1 MIEQMKKS
9 DCSASIMTSAD
20 SEEQDQETC
29 QSSKKFRFNK
39 KKPTT
44 YCIICSKSKC
54 KNDTKLYGISEQ
66 HNAKNLMSAARFFK
80 NDVQTRFILWKTSG
94 DIFAANV
101 MYHKNCLGGYVLKFK
116 QEVELIMRD
125 SDDIEDECTETVISH
140 VLMSVDL
147 TTSAY
152 HLSDL
157 CKEVTKQLFLR
168 KIGESILHDSVGC
181 IVAKTLSCFLTHSKR
196 FPNSPCIMTALL
208 K

>member
-1 MIEQMKKS
+1 
-9 DCSASIMTSAD
+9 
-20 SEEQDQETC
+20 
-29 QSSKKFRFNK
+29 
-39 KKPTT
+39 
-44 YCIICSKSKC
+44 
-54 KNDTKLYGISEQ
+54 
-66 HNAKNLMSAARFFK
+66 MSAARFFK
-80 NDVQTRFILWKTSG
+80 NDVRTRFILWKTPG
-94 DIFAANV
+94 NVFAANV
-101 MYHKNCLGGYVLKFK
+101 MFHKNCLGGYVLKFK

-125 SDDIEDECTETVISH
+125 SDDIEDKCTETVISH

-157 CKEVTKQLFLR
+157 CKEVTKQFFLR

-208 K
+208 